1 MGICCAKADTGPSI
15 VEQIEEKLRHVS
27 TVYPSS
33 LPVCLLGEAGNL
45 VSELASPKHTSQELA
60 RNMASMRRAANQ
72 FARSI
77 DSKQAECSTL
87 HVRGADNIF
96 SLYVFD
102 KIVLAFY
109 SQIASTDMDE
119 AKTDF
124 VLRDKQIQNEVRL
137 KRDQVRTSLEQSEK
151 KVRTK

>member
-1 MGICCAKADTGPSI
+1 M
-15 VEQIEEKLRHVS
+15 
-27 TVYPSS
+27 
-33 LPVCLLGEAGNL
+33 
-45 VSELASPKHTSQELA
+45 SELASPKHTSQELA

-124 VLRDKQIQNEVRL
+124 VLRDKQIQNEVILGEGGLRAL
-137 KRDQVRTSLEQSEK
+137 VRSL
-151 KVRTK
+151 